1 MTTRFY
7 GIAQYLAAAI
17 LAAFIIAAPAHC
29 KATMAQAV
37 AAMTAPRDGAHDFD
51 FLTGEWETHIL
62 RLDHP
67 FTGSTTWLPMTGK
80 VVTRKVW
87 DGRAF
92 LEEIQADGPG
102 RPHFESLTLFLYN
115 PPAHQWSINFVNS
128 SDGTLS
134 TPAIGE
140 FVNGRGEFYDQ
151 ETYQG
156 RAILVR
162 VIWSGVTGNSYHFE
176 QSFSA
181 DGGKTWEPNFK
192 ADLTRVKS

>member
-1 MTTRFY
+1 MTTRIH
-7 GIAQYLAAAI
+7 GIAQYLGAAA
-17 LAAFIIAAPAHC
+17 LAALIIATPVRC

-51 FLTGEWETHIL
+51 FAAGAWTTHIS

-67 FTGSTTWLPMTGK
+67 FIGSTNWVPMTGN
-80 VVTRKVW
+80 VTTRKVW

-102 RPHFESLTLFLYN
+102 RGHFESLTLFLYN
-115 PPAHQWSINFVNS
+115 PPAHQWSINFANS

-140 FVNGRGEFYDQ
+140 FTNGRGEFYDQ

-162 VIWSGVTGNSYHFE
+162 VVWSGITADSYHFE